1 MVEPRRNIRIVIIG
15 DDLVGAGGDPKG
27 LGWVGRV
34 IAKTQSDYPR
44 VDFYTLATPEI
55 STAGMS
61 EQWLEEASKRFAAD
75 TDNRLIICL
84 NPNDINSG
92 ITMSRSRLNLANILD
107 TAASKGVQCF
117 VISPIPS
124 RNPQLNYDIEH
135 LSAGFEDVA
144 SRRSL
149 PFVDCFRPLV
159 DHAGFNEEL
168 KNSVLGLPGQLGHGL
183 IAWLVLNQGWY
194 SWLDLPEQE
203 I

>member
-44 VDFYTLATPEI
+44 VDFYPLATPEI

-84 NPNDINSG
+84 NPNDINAG

-194 SWLDLPEQE
+194 RWLDIPEQE

>member
-1 MVEPRRNIRIVIIG
+1 MAEPRRNIRIVIIG

-34 IAKTQSDYPR
+34 IATTQSDYPR
-44 VDFYTLATPEI
+44 IDFYPLATPEI

-84 NPNDINSG
+84 NPNDINAG
-92 ITMSRSRLNLANILD
+92 ISMSRSRLNLANILD

-194 SWLDLPEQE
+194 RWLDLPEQE

>member
-1 MVEPRRNIRIVIIG
+1 MAEPRRNIRIVIIG

-34 IAKTQSDYPR
+34 IAKTQSEYPR
-44 VDFYTLATPEI
+44 VDFYPLATPEI

-84 NPNDINSG
+84 NPNDINAG
-92 ITMSRSRLNLANILD
+92 ISMSRSRLNLANILD

-194 SWLDLPEQE
+194 RWLDLPEQE

>member
-1 MVEPRRNIRIVIIG
+1 MDQPRRNIRIVIIG
-15 DDLVGAGGDPKG
+15 DDLIGAGGDPKG

-44 VDFYTLATPEI
+44 VDFYSLPTPEVT
-55 STAGMS
+55 SAGMS

-75 TDNRLIICL
+75 TDNRLIVCL
-84 NPNDINSG
+84 NSNDINAG
-92 ITMSRSRLNLANILD
+92 ISMSRSRLNLANILD
-107 TAASKGVQCF
+107 SAANKGVQCF
-117 VISPIPS
+117 VVSPIPS

-159 DHAGFNEEL
+159 DHQGFNEEL
-168 KNSVLGLPGQLGHGL
+168 RNSTLGMPGQLGHGL
-183 IAWLVLNQGWY
+183 MAWVILNQGWY
-194 SWLDLPEQE
+194 RWLDLPEQE

>member
-15 DDLVGAGGDPKG
+15 DDLIGAGGDPKG

-168 KNSVLGLPGQLGHGL
+168 KNSVYGLPGQLGHGL

-194 SWLDLPEQE
+194 RWLDLPEQE

>member
-1 MVEPRRNIRIVIIG
+1 MAEPRRNIRIVIIG

-44 VDFYTLATPEI
+44 VDFYPLATPEI

-75 TDNRLIICL
+75 TDNRLIVCL

-117 VISPIPS
+117 IVSPIPS

-135 LSAGFEDVA
+135 LAAGFEDVA

-149 PFVDCFRPLV
+149 PFVDCFRPLI

-194 SWLDLPEQE
+194 RWLDLPEQE

>member
-15 DDLVGAGGDPKG
+15 DELVGAGGDPKG

-61 EQWLEEASKRFAAD
+61 EQWLDEASKRFAAD

-117 VISPIPS
+117 VVSPIPS

-194 SWLDLPEQE
+194 SWLELPEQE

>member
-15 DDLVGAGGDPKG
+15 DELVGAGGDPKG

-84 NPNDINSG
+84 NPNDINAG

-117 VISPIPS
+117 VVSPIPS

-194 SWLDLPEQE
+194 RWLDLPEQE

>member
-1 MVEPRRNIRIVIIG
+1 MVEPRRNIRVVIIG

-34 IAKTQSDYPR
+34 IAKTQSEYPR
-44 VDFYTLATPEI
+44 VDFYPLATPEI

-84 NPNDINSG
+84 NPNDINAG
-92 ITMSRSRLNLANILD
+92 ISMSRSRLNLANILD
-107 TAASKGVQCF
+107 TATSKGVQCF

-149 PFVDCFRPLV
+149 RCQ
-159 DHAGFNEEL
+159 GN
-168 KNSVLGLPGQLGHGL
+168 GH
-183 IAWLVLNQGWY
+183 
-194 SWLDLPEQE
+194 
-203 I
+203 

>member
-1 MVEPRRNIRIVIIG
+1 MDQPRRNIRIVIIG
-15 DDLVGAGGDPKG
+15 DDLIGAGGDPKG

-44 VDFYTLATPEI
+44 VDFYSLPTPETT
-55 STAGMS
+55 SAKLS
-61 EQWLEEASKRFAAD
+61 EQWLEEASKRFSPD
-75 TDNRLIICL
+75 TDNRLIVCL
-84 NPNDINSG
+84 NANDINAG

-107 TAASKGVQCF
+107 SSASKGVQCF
-117 VISPIPS
+117 VVSPIPS

-144 SRRSL
+144 ARRSL

-159 DHAGFNEEL
+159 DHQGFNEEL
-168 KNSVLGLPGQLGHGL
+168 KNSTLGMPGQLGHGL

-194 SWLDLPEQE
+194 RWLDLPEQE

>member
-15 DDLVGAGGDPKG
+15 DDLIGAGGDPKG

-117 VISPIPS
+117 VVSPIPS

-144 SRRSL
+144 SRRSM

-194 SWLDLPEQE
+194 RWLDLPEQE

>member
-27 LGWVGRV
+27 LGWIGRV
-34 IAKTQSDYPR
+34 IAKTQSEYPR
-44 VDFYTLATPEI
+44 VDFYPLATPEI

-84 NPNDINSG
+84 NPNDINAG
-92 ITMSRSRLNLANILD
+92 ISMSRSRLNLANILD
-107 TAASKGVQCF
+107 TATSKGVQCF

-194 SWLDLPEQE
+194 RWLDLPEQE

>member
-15 DDLVGAGGDPKG
+15 DDLIGAGGDPKG

-84 NPNDINSG
+84 NPNDINAG

-117 VISPIPS
+117 VVSPIPS

-194 SWLDLPEQE
+194 RWLDLPEQE

>member
-44 VDFYTLATPEI
+44 VDFYPLATPEI
-55 STAGMS
+55 ATAGMS

-84 NPNDINSG
+84 NPNDINAG

-194 SWLDLPEQE
+194 RWLDLPEQE

>member
-15 DDLVGAGGDPKG
+15 DDLIGAGGDPKG

-61 EQWLEEASKRFAAD
+61 EQWLEEASNRFAAD

-168 KNSVLGLPGQLGHGL
+168 KNSVYGLPGQLGHGL

-194 SWLDLPEQE
+194 RWLDLPEQE